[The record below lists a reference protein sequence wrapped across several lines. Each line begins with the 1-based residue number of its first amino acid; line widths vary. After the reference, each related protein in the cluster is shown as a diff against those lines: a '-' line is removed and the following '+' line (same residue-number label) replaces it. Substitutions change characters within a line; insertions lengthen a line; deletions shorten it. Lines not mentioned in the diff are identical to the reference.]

1 MCIRDRL
8 SAVSQSQ
15 DLSNLSTGWFSL
27 SAAGSELRGGGKT
40 LVPSE
45 NVNVEYYLDETIVA
59 RSQLNGALTST
70 ETVMNLDNGD
80 NVVVDDYLLIDDEF
94 VKVTIDEATKLTI
107 ERAQKNT
114 TAASHQD
121 NDLVYKIGNLAYSGD
136 TYGYL
141 VFNGPNNI
149 KFFAPVG
156 KEGNVTS
163 FAISNQ
169 CLNGTYTLDAIL
181 INGARKKGHGKLSSL
196 ALSSSTY
203 TPQGYSNTDTWTSV
217 LADYAFKVSN
227 AIDYVQPTLVG
238 ADATSGAFT
247 ITGDKGSALTTGG
260 TISYTVASNAITAG
274 SFETE
279 YVTMTFDITSS
290 STGQVTGSRT
300 ILLNKSGSDYT
311 FSASINTLSTSD
323 SNLKNTWKTGS
334 KYQLSSISISN
345 GVSEVN
351 YKPNGTYN
359 DTYSNLS
366 GNHDVYYLDQFSFTV
381 SDQ

>member
-1 MCIRDRL
+1 M
-8 SAVSQSQ
+8 
-15 DLSNLSTGWFSL
+15 
-27 SAAGSELRGGGKT
+27 
-40 LVPSE
+40 
-45 NVNVEYYLDETIVA
+45 
-59 RSQLNGALTST
+59 
-70 ETVMNLDNGD
+70 
-80 NVVVDDYLLIDDEF
+80 
-94 VKVTIDEATKLTI
+94 
-107 ERAQKNT
+107 
-114 TAASHQD
+114 
-121 NDLVYKIGNLAYSGD
+121 
-136 TYGYL
+136 
-141 VFNGPNNI
+141 
-149 KFFAPVG
+149 
-156 KEGNVTS
+156 
-163 FAISNQ
+163 
-169 CLNGTYTLDAIL
+169 
-181 INGARKKGHGKLSSL
+181 SSL

-279 YVTMTFDITSS
+279 DVTITFDITSS

-334 KYQLSSISISN
+334 KYQLSSISISY

>member
-1 MCIRDRL
+1 M
-8 SAVSQSQ
+8 
-15 DLSNLSTGWFSL
+15 
-27 SAAGSELRGGGKT
+27 
-40 LVPSE
+40 
-45 NVNVEYYLDETIVA
+45 
-59 RSQLNGALTST
+59 
-70 ETVMNLDNGD
+70 
-80 NVVVDDYLLIDDEF
+80 
-94 VKVTIDEATKLTI
+94 KVTIDEGSKLTV
-107 ERAQKNT
+107 ERGQNNSKALAHSNLSAVWKVVT
-114 TAASHQD
+114 TSTSTSYQGA
-121 NDLVYKIGNLAYSGD
+121 
-136 TYGYL
+136 TYGYM
-141 VFNGPNNI
+141 VFRGPNNI
-149 KFFAPVG
+149 NFYAPLG
-156 KEGNVTS
+156 DNSENSS
-163 FAISNQ
+163 FTISSN
-169 CLNGTYTLDAIL
+169 CLNGTYVLQAVVVNGSMAKGQGAIQST
-181 INGARKKGHGKLSSL
+181 ATQ
-196 ALSSSTY
+196 ASTY
-203 TPQGYSNTDTWTSV
+203 DLNDYTNIGTWPTY
-217 LADYAFKVSN
+217 LGDYVFKVSN